1 MTIYPQLIIDALKTV
16 RYPGTGKD
24 IVEMGM
30 VEDNIRIDGMN
41 VTFSLLFERSFYP
54 VGCKS
59 CRNSHP
65 DLYQSGSKH
74 QKQHY
79 RQGKTVGSSRT
90 GQTVAAGKE
99 YHCCLLRQRRSG
111 KKHGGSQF
119 GCGFGSA
126 GLQSRLVRCRY
137 LRPFPT

>member
-41 VTFSLLFERSFYP
+41 VT
-54 VGCKS
+54 
-59 CRNSHP
+59 

-79 RQGKTVGSSRT
+79 RQGQTVGSSRT

-126 GLQSRLVRCRY
+126 GLQSRLVGCRRVRTEHAQDVPCRGCAS
-137 LRPFPT
+137 LCRIGGRP